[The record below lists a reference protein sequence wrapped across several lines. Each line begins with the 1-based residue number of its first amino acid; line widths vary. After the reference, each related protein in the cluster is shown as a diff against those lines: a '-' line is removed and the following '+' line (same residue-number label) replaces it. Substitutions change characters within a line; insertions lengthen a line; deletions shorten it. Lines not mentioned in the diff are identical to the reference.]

1 MTALD
6 KVVKNAKYTIY
17 RRRATKTAKSPWNA
31 RQCWVFPL
39 GRPMAAHGS
48 HSDWLFRIVSV
59 KKHEKHLHTGQIPT
73 NISRAIELRNYFSV
87 R

>member
-1 MTALD
+1 ML
-6 KVVKNAKYTIY
+6 
-17 RRRATKTAKSPWNA
+17 
-31 RQCWVFPL
+31 VFTV
-39 GRPMAAHGS
+39 REPMAAQAF
-48 HSDWLFRIVSV
+48 HSDGLFRIVSV

>member
-1 MTALD
+1 MRWDAPSRPPMLVFT
-6 KVVKNAKYTIY
+6 V
-17 RRRATKTAKSPWNA
+17 RRPA
-31 RQCWVFPL
+31 
-39 GRPMAAHGS
+39 AAHAF
-48 HSDWLFRIVSV
+48 HSDGLFRIVSV

>member
-1 MTALD
+1 MKKARPLHAPGPFCWRLAD
-6 KVVKNAKYTIY
+6 
-17 RRRATKTAKSPWNA
+17 RASHHSA
-31 RQCWVFPL
+31 
-39 GRPMAAHGS
+39 PMAAHGF
-48 HSDWLFRIVSV
+48 HSVRFFRIVSV